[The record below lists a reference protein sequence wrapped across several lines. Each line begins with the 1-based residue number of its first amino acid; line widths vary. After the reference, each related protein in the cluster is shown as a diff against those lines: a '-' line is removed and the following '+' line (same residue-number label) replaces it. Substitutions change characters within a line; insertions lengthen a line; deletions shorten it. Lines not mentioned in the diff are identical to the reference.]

1 MHRRLRPLARRE
13 VRELDLRAAEE
24 FALPTLLLMENA
36 GRGAAAW
43 LAEMATGT
51 RPERAARPFAGAPRD
66 ELEPTSPAAL
76 PRVLILSGPGNNGGD
91 GGVVARH
98 LDAWGFSVRIVWLA
112 SHEQLRGDAR
122 AQWTVLD
129 RSGVDQTAWFAT
141 QAEDA
146 RPDELA
152 RLVGEA
158 GWLVDGLLG
167 TGLTRP
173 VEGVLRSVIEVINQS
188 GKPILALDVPSG
200 LDADTG
206 MALGIAVRARATATF
221 VGPKLGFSAAGAE
234 AYTGEVAVID
244 IGLPRVLLTPFL
256 I

>member
-1 MHRRLRPLARRE
+1 MHCRLRPLGRRE

-43 LAEMATGT
+43 LVELATGAGPEPRCPAVRRST
-51 RPERAARPFAGAPRD
+51 SGRPATVFPGCVAAGLD
-66 ELEPTSPAAL
+66 LEWA
-76 PRVLILSGPGNNGGD
+76 RQQWRRRRRGC
-91 GGVVARH
+91 RH
-98 LDAWGFSVRIVWLA
+98 LDAWGFLVRIVWFA
-112 SHEQLRGDAR
+112 IEEQLRGDAR
-122 AQWTVLD
+122 AQWAVLD

-141 QAEDA
+141 QGEDA

-152 RLVGEA
+152 TLVGEA
-158 GWLVDGLLG
+158 DWLVDGLLG

-173 VEGVLRSVIEVINQS
+173 VEGVLRSVIEIMNQS

-206 MALGIAVRARATATF
+206 IPLGAAVRARATATF
-221 VGPKLGFSAAGAE
+221 VGPKLGFSAPGAK
-234 AYTGEVAVID
+234 AYTGEVGVID
-244 IGLPRVLLTPFL
+244 IGLPRVLLNPFL